1 MLERQYKMYLLKS
14 CLLFQAY
21 KLNYENSITDETFSD
36 SSKSVGKQIPELAL
50 KSDINALMKF
60 R

>member
-1 MLERQYKMYLLKS
+1 MYLLKS

-21 KLNYENSITDETFSD
+21 KLNYENSIADETFSD
-36 SSKSVGKQIPELAL
+36 SSKSVGKYIPELAL